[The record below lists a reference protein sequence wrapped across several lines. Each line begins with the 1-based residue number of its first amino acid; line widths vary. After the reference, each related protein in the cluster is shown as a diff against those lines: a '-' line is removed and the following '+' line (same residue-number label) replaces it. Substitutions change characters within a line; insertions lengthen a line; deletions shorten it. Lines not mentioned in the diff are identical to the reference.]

1 MKYLHGGDIY
11 RNPVQYDFSVNINP
25 LGMPEGCQEA
35 AKKGVDLAGQYPD
48 WKGERLVTGLAEAEG
63 VKSGQLVLGN
73 GAAELLYALCFFLR
87 PKKALIPAPSFQEY
101 EAAVRVAGGSVEF
114 FYLQEE
120 EDFVLTEERAESLAE
135 KIAGGSYD
143 IVFLCQP
150 NNPTGSVAAFETVR
164 RLAESCRRA
173 GSVLCVDECF
183 LPFCREEAE
192 LSAKGL
198 LEEYDNLFILRAFT
212 KIYGMPGLRLGY
224 GMSGKN
230 SFLQG
235 VRSCIQPWN
244 TSLPAQMAG
253 EQALRAAGYVE
264 KTRLFM
270 ETERELLDRQLRELA
285 EAGKLKKVYPS
296 QGNFILF
303 RAEKSL
309 GQELLKKGI
318 LIRDCSNFEGLS
330 EGYFRVAVRDRTAN
344 EALTEAIS
352 TVKSQNEEEE
362 DSRSCM
368 QEQGKKLKTKLQD
381 VRGSK
386 DKK

>member
-63 VKSGQLVLGN
+63 VESGQLVLGN

-101 EAAVRVAGGSVEF
+101 EAAVRAAGGSVEF

-120 EDFVLTEERAESLAE
+120 EDFVLTEERVEILAE

-150 NNPTGSVAAFETVR
+150 NNPTGSVAAFETVG

-212 KIYGMPGLRLGY
+212 R
-224 GMSGKN
+224 
-230 SFLQG
+230 
-235 VRSCIQPWN
+235 
-244 TSLPAQMAG
+244 
-253 EQALRAAGYVE
+253 
-264 KTRLFM
+264 
-270 ETERELLDRQLRELA
+270 
-285 EAGKLKKVYPS
+285 
-296 QGNFILF
+296 
-303 RAEKSL
+303 
-309 GQELLKKGI
+309 
-318 LIRDCSNFEGLS
+318 
-330 EGYFRVAVRDRTAN
+330 
-344 EALTEAIS
+344 
-352 TVKSQNEEEE
+352 
-362 DSRSCM
+362 
-368 QEQGKKLKTKLQD
+368 
-381 VRGSK
+381 
-386 DKK
+386 